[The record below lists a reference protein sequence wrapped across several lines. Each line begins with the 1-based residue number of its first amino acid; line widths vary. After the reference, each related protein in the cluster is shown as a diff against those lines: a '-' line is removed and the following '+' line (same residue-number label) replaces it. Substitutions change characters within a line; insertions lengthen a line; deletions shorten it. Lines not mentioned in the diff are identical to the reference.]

1 MELHQGKM
9 TNKELAEWFGIKVQS
24 LKNKK
29 KEKLKELEKYADF
42 EEVYG
47 GVNILKIK
55 LKDEY
60 SKERSLGYQIVR
72 DSFDKEWAESG
83 LDTCSNVSNKI
94 YSKYKNNLPIAANTT
109 YNYTIQVRNEKYG
122 IPFIGDC
129 SYIWCKKY
137 LADDGVSFIY
147 DEFNEEE
154 KKIKDRL
161 MRKYFS
167 TDVEKEVLVAEM
179 VECGE
184 LSKEQAYDM
193 LCEIKNL
200 NGVGFAAFK
209 SELELEI
216 GCPIVKG
223 TKINKKQELL
233 GENLEFSEQ

>member
-1 MELHQGKM
+1 MELHLGKM

-42 EEVYG
+42 EEIYG

-55 LKDEY
+55 IKDEY

-72 DSFDKEWAESG
+72 DTFDEEWAESG

-94 YSKYKNNLPIAANTT
+94 YTKYKDNLPIAANTT

-122 IPFIGDC
+122 VPFIGDC
-129 SYIWCKKY
+129 FYIWCKKSVAANGT
-137 LADDGVSFIY
+137 LIY
-147 DEFNEEE
+147 TEFSEEE

-179 VECGE
+179 VEGGE
-184 LSKEQAYDM
+184 ISKEQAYDM

-200 NGVGFAAFK
+200 NGAGFAAFK

-223 TKINKKQELL
+223 TMINRKQELL
-233 GENLEFSEQ
+233 GESLDFSK